1 MALKKL
7 HENDR
12 RLNLGGE
19 NANVYLL
26 LTEQTFLAMITLN
39 DLTRSLQVAS
49 NILSKVE
56 DIDLVDT
63 FKEDVPNFKLFD
75 ELWKRAC

>member
-7 HENDR
+7 HKNDR

-19 NANVYLL
+19 NATVYLL

>member
-1 MALKKL
+1 LALKKL

-63 FKEDVPNFKLFD
+63 FKEDVTNFKLFD

>member
-63 FKEDVPNFKLFD
+63 FKEDVTNFKLFD